1 MFKILAIILSIFTVK
16 TISFI
21 KTNTY
26 LPKGSSISK
35 YSSVGLRTSTTFENY
50 IEPVI
55 DAAVDAIKS
64 TNNLEER
71 RPLKTALLALSART
85 NRGQIA
91 TSEEKNK
98 ALELVRKLESF
109 NPTKDPALDE
119 LSLGRW
125 ELVFSN
131 TQLFRSSPFFMAARA
146 VCKDGQETNSFNQ
159 FCDLHREALMFT
171 QIGKVTQIIST
182 DKLVSEFVSI
192 VAALPGFPLT
202 VTGTIVSSADII
214 SKTSD
219 SYELY
224 MDKVQI
230 KGSNLPGPFGDFFN
244 NFEGLPIR
252 ALEKFLGESGPRSRP
267 IFHTLYIDTH
277 MKISRDQD
285 DNFFVYNRV

>member
-16 TISFI
+16 TISFVR
-21 KTNTY
+21 TNSY
-26 LPKGSSISK
+26 LSKGGIFSTDSF
-35 YSSVGLRTSTTFENY
+35 VGLRSSTTFENFVQP
-50 IEPVI
+50 ET
-55 DAAVDAIKS
+55 AATKS

-91 TSEEKNK
+91 TSDEKNK

-146 VCKDGQETNSFNQ
+146 VCKDGQESDSFNQ

-171 QIGKVTQIIST
+171 QIGKVTQIITS

-202 VTGTIVSSADII
+202 VTGTIVSSSDIV

-230 KGSNLPGPFGDFFN
+230 KGSNIPLFGDFFN

-252 ALEKFLGESGPRSRP
+252 ALGETLEKQSGPRPRP
-267 IFHTLYIDTH
+267 IFRTLYIDTH

>member
-1 MFKILAIILSIFTVK
+1 MFKILATILSIFTVK
-16 TISFI
+16 TTSFVRI
-21 KTNTY
+21 NSY
-26 LPKGSSISK
+26 LSKGSINSNSF
-35 YSSVGLRTSTTFENY
+35 VELRSSTTFEDFVQT
-50 IEPVI
+50 ET
-55 DAAVDAIKS
+55 AATKS

-91 TSEEKNK
+91 TSDEKNK

-146 VCKDGQETNSFNQ
+146 VCKDGQESDSFNQ

-171 QIGKVTQIIST
+171 QIGKVTQIITS

-202 VTGTIVSSADII
+202 VTGTIVSSSDIV

-230 KGSNLPGPFGDFFN
+230 KGSNIPLFGDFFN

-252 ALEKFLGESGPRSRP
+252 ALGEILEKQSGPRPRP
-267 IFHTLYIDTH
+267 IFRTLYIDTH